1 MSTRVFYSQDGR
13 RWTVAKLGSLVEV
26 HGERMEDEKLYEI
39 ARSCAYRVGVVATR
53 AGAPLAQVNEHR
65 RIWSTIWEKGQEAAP
80 SACTA

>member
-1 MSTRVFYSQDGR
+1 
-13 RWTVAKLGSLVEV
+13 VAKLGSLVEV
-26 HGERMEDEKLYEI
+26 HGERMDDEKLYEI
-39 ARSCAYRVGVVATR
+39 ARSCVYRVGVVATH